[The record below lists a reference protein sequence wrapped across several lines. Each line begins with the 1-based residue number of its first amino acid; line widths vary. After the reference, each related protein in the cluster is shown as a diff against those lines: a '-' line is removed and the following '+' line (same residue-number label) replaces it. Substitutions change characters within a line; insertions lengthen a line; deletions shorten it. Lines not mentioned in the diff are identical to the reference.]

1 MFNWTQIYWIDWI
14 FRVKFKI
21 LLILKI
27 SVHLRP
33 IENREPQAKIVT
45 PSLLLW
51 RRLAWMPRMTSLRP
65 TQRFSLS
72 IATLIGLTMSD
83 SPLPAANYDEAKVP
97 HYELPDPLI
106 MQDGTPV
113 KSAKD
118 WMEKRRPEVLEL
130 FRKHVYGRS
139 PAKPSGLNFK
149 VIQNDDTALG
159 GQAIRREVL
168 ITFARKAS
176 TPEASLLI
184 YLPKNTDGPVPTF
197 LTINFYGNHTI
208 HPDPGI
214 SITRSWVRN
223 NNDWGIENN
232 RADERSRGAR
242 RSRWAVE
249 KILKRGY
256 ALATI
261 YYGDIDPDYDDG
273 FANGVHRLY
282 PKPKPDEWGSISAWA
297 WGLSR
302 CLDYL
307 ETDHDINAKKVAVM
321 GHSRL
326 GKTSLWAGARDERFA
341 LVISNDSGC
350 GGAALSRRE
359 FGETVK
365 RINTSFPHWF
375 CDNFTKYNDRIND
388 LPVDQ
393 HMLIALAA
401 PRPVYIASATGDP
414 WADPNGEFLSGHHA
428 DPVYELFG
436 LKGVGVA
443 KQPKADHP
451 VGHHIGYHLR
461 TGKHDVTDF
470 DWEQY
475 LNFAD
480 RHLK

>member
-1 MFNWTQIYWIDWI
+1 M
-14 FRVKFKI
+14 
-21 LLILKI
+21 
-27 SVHLRP
+27 
-33 IENREPQAKIVT
+33 A
-45 PSLLLW
+45 
-51 RRLAWMPRMTSLRP
+51 
-65 TQRFSLS
+65 
-72 IATLIGLTMSD
+72 IATLIGFTMSD
-83 SPLPAANYDEAKVP
+83 SSLPAANYDEAKVP
-97 HYELPDPLI
+97 KYELPDPLT
-106 MQDGTPV
+106 MQDGTKV
-113 KSAKD
+113 ESASD
-118 WMEKRRPEVLEL
+118 WIEKRRPEVLEL
-130 FRKHVYGRS
+130 FGEHVYGRS
-139 PAKPSGLNFK
+139 PKRPSGLKFK
-149 VIQNDDTALG
+149 VIQNDHTALG

-168 ITFARKAS
+168 ITFARKEE
-176 TPEASLLI
+176 TPEANLLI
-184 YLPKNTDGPVPTF
+184 YLPKNTDVPVPAF
-197 LTINFYGNHTI
+197 LTMNFDGNHTI
-208 HPDPGI
+208 HPDSGI

-223 NNDWGIENN
+223 IKDWGIKNN
-232 RADERSRGAR
+232 RADERSRGAK

-249 KILKRGY
+249 KILAHGY

-273 FANGVHRLY
+273 FADGVHRLY

-307 ETDHDINAKKVAVM
+307 ETDHDINASRVAVM

-326 GKTSLWAGARDERFA
+326 GKTSLWAGAQDERFA
-341 LVISNDSGC
+341 MVISNNSGC

-359 FGETVK
+359 FGETVR

-375 CDNFTKYNDRIND
+375 CDNFTKYNDHVND

-401 PRPVYIASATGDP
+401 PRPVYIASAKKDDH
-414 WADPNGEFLSGHHA
+414 ADPNGEFLSGYHA
-428 DPVYELFG
+428 GPVYELFG

-443 KQPKADHP
+443 RQPKPNQP
-451 VGHHIGYHLR
+451 VGHHVGYHVR
-461 TGKHDVTDF
+461 NGKHDVTDF

>member
-1 MFNWTQIYWIDWI
+1 MQVFW
-14 FRVKFKI
+14 VKFKI
-21 LLILKI
+21 LPILKI
-27 SVHLRP
+27 CVHRRL
-33 IENREPQAKIVT
+33 IKDREPQAKVVT
-45 PSLLLW
+45 PFLLL
-51 RRLAWMPRMTSLRP
+51 RHRLAWMPRMTVLRA
-65 TQRFSLS
+65 
-72 IATLIGLTMSD
+72 ATLPVAVAFLTMSNA
-83 SPLPAANYDEAKVP
+83 SLSAANYDEAKVP
-97 HYELPDPLI
+97 HYELPDPLTT
-106 MQDGTPV
+106 QDGTPV
-113 KSAKD
+113 RSAKD
-118 WMEKRRPEVLEL
+118 WTEKRRPEVLEL
-130 FRKHVYGRS
+130 FREHVYGHS
-139 PAKPSGLNFK
+139 PAKPNGLKFK
-149 VIQNDDTALG
+149 VIQDDPTALG
-159 GQAIRREVL
+159 GKAIRREVL
-168 ITFARKAS
+168 ITFARKEA
-176 TPEASLLI
+176 TPEANLLI

-208 HPDPGI
+208 HLDPGI
-214 SITRSWVRN
+214 SITRSWVGN
-223 NNDWGIENN
+223 NKDWGIENN
-232 RADERSRGAR
+232 RADERSRGSR

-249 KILKRGY
+249 KILERGY

-261 YYGDIDPDYDDG
+261 YYGDIDPDYDDD

-307 ETDHDINAKKVAVM
+307 ETDRDINAKKVAVM

-326 GKTSLWAGARDERFA
+326 GKTSLWAGAQDERFA

-365 RINTSFPHWF
+365 RINNSFPHWF
-375 CDNFTKYNDRIND
+375 CDNFTKYNDRVNE

-414 WADPNGEFLSGHHA
+414 WADPNGEFLSGYHSGS
-428 DPVYELFG
+428 VYELFG

-443 KQPKADHP
+443 QQPEADHP
-451 VGHHIGYHLR
+451 VGHHVGYHLR
-461 TGKHDVTDF
+461 TGKHDVTDY

>member
-282 PKPKPDEWGSISAWA
+282 PKPKPDEWGSISA
-297 WGLSR
+297 
-302 CLDYL
+302 
-307 ETDHDINAKKVAVM
+307 
-321 GHSRL
+321 
-326 GKTSLWAGARDERFA
+326 
-341 LVISNDSGC
+341 
-350 GGAALSRRE
+350 
-359 FGETVK
+359 
-365 RINTSFPHWF
+365 
-375 CDNFTKYNDRIND
+375 
-388 LPVDQ
+388 
-393 HMLIALAA
+393 
-401 PRPVYIASATGDP
+401 
-414 WADPNGEFLSGHHA
+414 
-428 DPVYELFG
+428 
-436 LKGVGVA
+436 
-443 KQPKADHP
+443 
-451 VGHHIGYHLR
+451 
-461 TGKHDVTDF
+461 
-470 DWEQY
+470 
-475 LNFAD
+475 
-480 RHLK
+480 

>member
-359 FGETVK
+359 VGETGK

-451 VGHHIGYHLR
+451 VGHHIGYPLR
-461 TGKHDVTDF
+461 PGKHDVTDF

>member
-1 MFNWTQIYWIDWI
+1 VFNWTQIYWIDWI

-21 LLILKI
+21 LPILKI

-45 PSLLLW
+45 LSLLLW